1 MWFAIVLLI
10 IASLLSEI
18 SGSLGKYAVKHK
30 LESIFSMSF
39 LNMLWSLGI
48 FVATVLL
55 RPDAWRFSFDSVPTL
70 LVRFA
75 LECLQT
81 YWSAKAVVTS
91 TRGTFGLVRSLTIP
105 LLVIVDVSLG
115 YVLNGWELIGILVV
129 FLTLVGLGL
138 MGDLDRRGLK
148 YVVLSSVNAVL
159 TISLYK
165 YDITHFNS
173 VAAEQIIILLGLVI
187 FLFAMAKREG
197 ENPIA
202 LFRKPVPM
210 AQSAAFGSGGILDAF
225 ALSYVPASIGTTF
238 IRALGVFWCVI
249 FGRAYFKETHFVAKL
264 FGCAAIVGGLVL
276 LAR

>member
-1 MWFAIVLLI
+1 MWFAIVLLLV
-10 IASLLSEI
+10 ASVLGEI

-30 LESIFSMSF
+30 LESVFSMAF
-39 LNMLWSLGI
+39 MNMLWGLGI
-48 FVATVLL
+48 FAATVLL
-55 RPDAWRFSFDSVPTL
+55 RPDAWRFSFDSLPTL
-70 LVRFA
+70 LVRFV
-75 LECLQT
+75 LECFQT
-81 YWSAKAVVTS
+81 YWSAKAVVMA

-105 LLVIVDVSLG
+105 LLLMVDVALG
-115 YVLNGWELIGILVV
+115 YVLNGWELIGMLVV

-148 YVVLSSVNAVL
+148 YVLLSAVNAVL

-165 YDITHFNS
+165 YNITHFNS

-187 FLFAMAKREG
+187 FLFIMAKRQG

-210 AQSAAFGSGGILDAF
+210 AQSAAFGSGGILEAF
-225 ALSYVPASIGTTF
+225 AFSFVPASIATTF
-238 IRALGVFWCVI
+238 ARALGVFWSVI
-249 FGRAYFKETHFVAKL
+249 FGRTYFKETHFVAKL